1 MRKQLAIALLGVVMT
16 VSGVLSGPA
25 YTALAAE
32 ESGTGEQ
39 AEAAA
44 DEAPAAEQ
52 QEADEPAAD
61 EAPVK
66 QDASAEEEETVEV
79 TAEESGAE
87 AETMEPAL
95 QVADASGMEAAAPA
109 EETAELTEATLQA
122 YDAAAEEE
130 LAEAGT
136 GQLMAAKQG
145 LVTSGSRTVYYKA
158 GGKMAVSEFITVS
171 GKLYYF
177 DKAGASVKNKWIE
190 VKGKWYHFDKKG
202 AALKGWTTNK
212 NGTYYFAD
220 NYVMVTGF
228 RYIGRNQ
235 YYFRS
240 NGKLAT
246 GWQTINGF
254 RYYMD
259 SKGVIAK
266 GFKTVKGKTYYF
278 YPKTSGKKYAGTMA
292 KGWLN
297 LNGKAYYMD
306 QDGSRSTGWKTVS
319 GHKYYFNKNGEM
331 VTGWQTIGGKTYYF
345 NKQGRF
351 VVSCRKTETSMARI
365 RFIETVGQYCRKYAP
380 KYGIK
385 CYSAVIAQ
393 AILESGWGKSKLS
406 AKYHNYFGLKCGS
419 KWKGKAVSMRT
430 GEEYDGRR
438 VTISAYFRAYPNMEQ
453 GIKGYF
459 DFINTARYS
468 NLKGVTSPKTY
479 LSRIKADGYATS
491 SNYVSSN
498 MSIVNSYGLKAYD
511 PY

>member
-44 DEAPAAEQ
+44 ETEAPAAEQ
-52 QEADEPAAD
+52 QEAD

-212 NGTYYFAD
+212 NGTYYFTD
-220 NYVMVTGF
+220 NYVMATGF

-240 NGKLAT
+240 NGKLA
-246 GWQTINGF
+246 
-254 RYYMD
+254 
-259 SKGVIAK
+259 
-266 GFKTVKGKTYYF
+266 
-278 YPKTSGKKYAGTMA
+278 
-292 KGWLN
+292 
-297 LNGKAYYMD
+297 
-306 QDGSRSTGWKTVS
+306 
-319 GHKYYFNKNGEM
+319 
-331 VTGWQTIGGKTYYF
+331 TGWQTIGGKTYYF